1 MIHPIFPSRKP
12 RTDAL
17 FFALGALA
25 LVMCF
30 LLRDYWQFKPLMPGL
45 DDRLQQVRDSILAKS
60 DIARD
65 SVEMSSEASVDGDL
79 LDSIKA
85 HYGASTRLFL
95 DTADV
100 QQILYRMRIRK
111 KEKGGLN
118 INFSTGNRSRPRSKS
133 AQSLAEEGLSRTLWL
148 NERGQIV
155 GETQRLSE
163 NLLPATDTTAL
174 RERLLGLI
182 PHDILRKLP
191 SGAVW
196 KRDTTDA
203 EKIAFIA
210 QISQD
215 SLLKR
220 ELLVSA
226 QKVSTSP
233 VVWSAEWQQRIS
245 VRASSATAPSDNGG
259 VSARTVIIILF
270 WVMVGIA
277 IVGLL
282 IIWVNRLRLKAVNT
296 WLLAIAVLSGLSMTS
311 ALLGMGEIPWYGL
324 AIIFVFYTLG
334 FGFFFIA
341 VPIAGSI
348 SVLREICSEKFY
360 TLMRFREKPLE
371 SFHWGRMILV
381 GMSLGAIYTSLLLFV
396 PIIGERFNISTLATL
411 HLNTN
416 YYSLPFVMRHALTG
430 FLTTIGSVVPIS
442 FIFLIVPAMVI
453 YWLVPRKY
461 AMVGTLLLAVLAQAL
476 FESLQTTDIWVVLAH
491 SFLRV
496 VVGLSVLYFAD
507 MLALLASLTMN
518 CFLISLG
525 LFTIH
530 PFVMV
535 LLGVIFAVALV
546 MSAIA
551 YYGNAPETVT
561 EADYKPTFLSLL
573 EENERM
579 HQEIAAAKSVQQK
592 LLPRSLPTFE
602 SVIVSAACIPAYEV
616 GGDYYDFFPLDD
628 KRLGVLIGD
637 VSGKGISAAF
647 YITLA
652 KGVIVSQVRGSGSPS
667 DVLHRVN
674 ALLYGVME
682 RGKFVS
688 MIYGI
693 YNTYT
698 REFSFSNAGHNPLV
712 VLRKSGDISTVAAK
726 GMALGLDKGERF
738 ERAVTT
744 ASVTLEKGDCLLLYT
759 DGVTEAMNA
768 EHAEYGEERMMK
780 TLRNAPL
787 HAADLIS
794 ATLADVRK
802 FAGKAHQHDDIT
814 LVALQAM

>member
-17 FFALGALA
+17 LFALGALA

-60 DIARD
+60 GIARD
-65 SVEMSSEASVDGDL
+65 SVEMSSEASVDSEL

-85 HYGASTRLFL
+85 HYGASARLFL
-95 DTADV
+95 DTADA
-100 QQILYRMRIRK
+100 QQLLYRLKIRK

-118 INFSTGNRSRPRSKS
+118 INFSTGNRPRPRSKS
-133 AQSLAEEGLSRTLWL
+133 AQNLAEEGLSRTLWL

-182 PHDILRKLP
+182 PQDILRKLP
-191 SGAVW
+191 SAAVW

-220 ELLVSA
+220 EILISA

-233 VVWSAEWQQRIS
+233 AVWSAEWQQRVS
-245 VRASSATAPSDNGG
+245 VRAASVAVPSDSGG

-282 IIWVNRLRLKAVNT
+282 MIWVNRLRLKAVNT
-296 WLLAIAVLSGLSMTS
+296 GLLAIAALSGLSMTS
-311 ALLGMGEIPWYGL
+311 TLVGMSEIPWYGL

-371 SFHWGRMILV
+371 SFHWGRMMLV
-381 GMSLGAIYTSLLLFV
+381 GMSLGAIYTALLLFV
-396 PIIGERFNISTLATL
+396 PAIGERFNISTLAML
-411 HLNTN
+411 HLSTN
-416 YYSLPFVMRHALTG
+416 YYSMPFVMRHALTG
-430 FLTTIGSVVPIS
+430 FLSTIGSVVPIS
-442 FIFLIVPAMVI
+442 FIFLIVPAMII

-496 VVGLSVLYFAD
+496 VAGLSVLYFAD
-507 MLALLASLTMN
+507 MLALLASLLMN

-535 LLGVIFAVALV
+535 LLGVIFTVALV
-546 MSAIA
+546 MGAIA
-551 YYGNAPETVT
+551 YYGNVPETVT
-561 EADYKPTFLSLL
+561 EADYKPAFLSLL
-573 EENERM
+573 EEHERM

-693 YNTYT
+693 YNTHT